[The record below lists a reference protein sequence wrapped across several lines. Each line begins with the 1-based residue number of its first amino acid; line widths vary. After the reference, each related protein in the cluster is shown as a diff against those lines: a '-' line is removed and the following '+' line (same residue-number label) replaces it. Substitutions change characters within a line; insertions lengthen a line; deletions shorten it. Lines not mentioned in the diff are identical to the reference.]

1 MDKGRTTMTEK
12 RKGKNFENEHALL
25 QELNCKLAGKQLK
38 GLSQEALAFKAGID
52 QSALSEIERLGPQR
66 VSFNY
71 LLRVTRELNAIV
83 EINIKSL
90 PEF

>member
-1 MDKGRTTMTEK
+1 MAEK

-25 QELNCKLAGKQLK
+25 QELQGKLAGKQLKELRKEK

-52 QSALSEIERLGPQR
+52 QSKLSEMERLGPQR